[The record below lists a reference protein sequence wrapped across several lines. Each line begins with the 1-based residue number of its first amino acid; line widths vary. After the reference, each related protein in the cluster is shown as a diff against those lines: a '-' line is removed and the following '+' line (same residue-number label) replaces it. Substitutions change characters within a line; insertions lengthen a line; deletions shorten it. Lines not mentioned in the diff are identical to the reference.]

1 MILSNVAQHNI
12 VVDLSQG
19 APQRTNGFKL
29 AETSGRQGRLS
40 LEIALRRN
48 PQGRLNKDKIIVALL
63 PYSTGNC
70 ETGLAIVM

>member
-1 MILSNVAQHNI
+1 MISSNVAQYSI
-12 VVDLSQG
+12 VVGLSQG

-40 LEIALRRN
+40 LEIVLRRS
-48 PQGRLNKDKIIVALL
+48 PQGRLNKVKIIVALL

-70 ETGLAIVM
+70 ETGLAIVI